1 MTQNRTPQQMTLD
14 IIRIAE
20 ILSQNQLH
28 TDSCYKQEDES
39 HRAVKERQDESST
52 EQANPS

>member
-1 MTQNRTPQQMTLD
+1 MTQNRTPQQMTID

-20 ILSQNQLH
+20 ILSQNQLDA
-28 TDSCYKQEDES
+28 DSCYKQEDES
-39 HRAVKERQDESST
+39 HRALKETQDEPST

>member
-20 ILSQNQLH
+20 ILSQNQLDA
-28 TDSCYKQEDES
+28 DSCYKQEDES
-39 HRAVKERQDESST
+39 HRALKESQDESST
-52 EQANPS
+52 QASPS